1 MLKDGLQIAIDTKAT
16 AIGRKL
22 FDDFDIAVE
31 MSTLRAHHRCHFQ
44 GLSCIEPLQLS
55 YQAHGALQAGVDRA
69 IAIALDN
76 RLYTE
81 TDVEA

>member
-16 AIGRKL
+16 TIGRKL
-22 FDDFDIAVE
+22 FDDFDIAVG
-31 MSTLRAHHRCHFQ
+31 MSTLRTHHRCPFQ
-44 GLSCIEPLQLS
+44 DLSCVESLQLS
-55 YQAHGALQAGVDRA
+55 YQAYGALRAGVDRA